1 MPESLAERWFA
12 RWSDRLHAAAE
23 ANRLRHAYTPFIE
36 SPSRRLHPEG
46 APGAGRAAFEAQLG
60 RPFDLDQP
68 GEAGRVGA
76 EVSPFTGEPLGITYP
91 RADVAALYGG
101 IAAAW
106 PPWKRASRRARVGV
120 CMELLERWSAQSFE
134 NAHATMHTAGQAFML
149 AFAGSGASALDRGL
163 EATAAAWTAMQQVPE
178 RAAFSRPFGKG
189 PPVHLDKRYRL
200 VPVGVAVVLSCGS
213 YPAWNAYPA
222 ILASLA
228 TGNPVVVKPHPDT
241 ILPVAIAVRTGRAVL
256 AEAGFDPNLLTL
268 ACDTWD
274 APVAMALFDRPET
287 RIIDF
292 TGGQGF
298 GRWIEQN
305 QRDKQVYTETAGCN
319 SVVLESA
326 VDLDAAL
333 RAIAYGLVLFSAQ
346 MCTAPQNIW
355 IPRTGVVDG
364 GTLVPPDEVAAR
376 LVAAVDALVADPK
389 VAAALCGALHSDKTV
404 DEMAALRATAGDR
417 VLRSGAP
424 YAHPEHPGART
435 ATPLLV
441 RLDAADRG
449 LCQREQFGPMG
460 FLIEAEDRSAALAG
474 ATADAQ
480 RFGAIASYAYTT
492 DAAWLETVLDAFADA
507 GASVGVNL
515 IRQRPMNFTAAFSDF
530 HVTGLN
536 PAGTACLTDPAFVA
550 RRFRVVQSKVEL
562 PGPVQPG
569 DAAPQPPVA
578 SAT

>member
-1 MPESLAERWFA
+1 MPESLAEQWFA
-12 RWSDRLHAAAE
+12 RWSERLDAAVA
-23 ANRLRHAYTPFIE
+23 ANRGRHAYSPFIE

-46 APGAGRAAFEAQLG
+46 APAAGRAAYEAHLG
-60 RPFDLDQP
+60 QPFALDQP
-68 GEAGRVGA
+68 GEVDRVGA
-76 EVSPFTGEPLGITYP
+76 EVSPFTGEPLGVTYP
-91 RADVAALYGG
+91 RADVDVLYAA
-101 IAAAW
+101 IARAW
-106 PPWKRASRRARVGV
+106 PAWKKASRRARTGV
-120 CMELLERWSAQSFE
+120 CMELLDRWARQSFE

-149 AFAGSGASALDRGL
+149 AFAGSGASSLDRGL
-163 EATAAAWTAMQQVPE
+163 EATAGAWAAMSEIPE

-222 ILASLA
+222 ILANLA

-241 ILPVAIAVRTGRAVL
+241 ILPVAIAVRTGRQVL

-268 ACDTWD
+268 ACDTWQD
-274 APVAMALFDRPET
+274 PVAVTLFDRPET

-298 GRWIEQN
+298 GRWIEEN

-326 VDLDAAL
+326 EDLDAVL
-333 RAIAYGLVLFSAQ
+333 RAVAYGLVLFSAQ

-355 IPRTGVVDG
+355 IPRTGVRDG
-364 GTLVPPDEVAAR
+364 DRVVPAAEVRRR
-376 LVAAVDALVADPK
+376 LVAAVDAWVAEPK
-389 VAAALCGALHSDKTV
+389 VAAGLCGALHSQKTV
-404 DEMAALRATAGDR
+404 DEMAALRETAGER
-417 VLRSGAP
+417 VLRPGAP
-424 YAHPEHPGART
+424 FAHPEHAGART

-441 RLDAADRG
+441 ALDAEDRT
-449 LCQREQFGPMG
+449 LCQREHFGPVA
-460 FLIEAEDRSAALAG
+460 FLIEADDREAALAG
-474 ATADAQ
+474 ATADAN

-550 RRFRVVQSKVEL
+550 RRFRVVQSKVER
-562 PGPVQPG
+562 PGP
-569 DAAPQPPVA
+569 A
-578 SAT
+578 